1 MKEIK
6 KKVKGYLYFAKLFK
20 MEGGGQLQEVNEVI
34 FKSGKMSR
42 KNASKTLS
50 EKYPDYSIVIYDVK
64 QKDTM
69 YVMDLEKF
77 MECAKEVI
85 E

>member
-20 MEGGGQLQEVNEVI
+20 MNGGDLEEINETI
-34 FKSGKMSR
+34 FRSGKYS
-42 KNASKTLS
+42 KNAAIIMLS
-50 EKYPDYSIVIYDVK
+50 EKYPDYSVVIYDAK
-64 QKDTM
+64 QRDTIYSM
-69 YVMDLEKF
+69 ELNKF
-77 MECAKEVI
+77 MECANEVD

>member
-20 MEGGGQLQEVNEVI
+20 MNGGDLEEVNETV
-34 FKSGKMSR
+34 FRSGKMS
-42 KNASKTLS
+42 KKAASKMLS
-50 EKYPDYSIVIYDVK
+50 EKYPDYNIVIYDATPR
-64 QKDTM
+64 DTTYAM
-69 YVMDLEKF
+69 ELEKF
-77 MECAKEVI
+77 MEYAHEVI